1 MSKQEEY
8 TRQDPITH
16 ILKRPDMYVGSKSF
30 EPQLS
35 YVWENDKIVKKIIA
49 ESRALKR
56 TFIEILS
63 NALDNLERDKKMTY
77 IKVTLT
83 STSCKIVN
91 DGSVI
96 PIVMNEKEKMYN
108 HSLIF
113 GHLLSGSN
121 YNDNQQRFTSG
132 RNGLGAKLTNV
143 LSTEFTVEGLDPVN
157 KLKLTQTWKNNMK
170 ETSGPVVSKTVRKTG
185 YTSIEWKW
193 DCDWFQKGLKELNK
207 DTIDML
213 TMLVVNAS
221 MVSGIGVYLN
231 EVKLPNK
238 LSEYFTFFK
247 DIEPEAVKCVLKLE
261 SGDSKVFVT
270 QSSNREFEAISFV
283 NGIQTKNGGKHVN
296 AWVEAV
302 CRPLIEKLKSVT
314 LKDVKPF
321 FRFLVVSRIPNPEFD
336 GQEKNELV
344 NPTVKAEQITSS
356 QVSKITKWPIWKDM
370 TQLIQVKD
378 NKKLEKNVASKSINV
393 EGYSK
398 ANNSG
403 GKHSKNCSLIICE
416 GLSAKT
422 FAIEGISYGV
432 ADVKGRD
439 WFGIYPL
446 RGKLLNTRN
455 ATKQTISA
463 NQIITNLIKILGL
476 SCSNPDDLSKMNY
489 GRIYILTD
497 ADVDG
502 IHIEGLLIN
511 FFHSMFPKLL
521 HESMVFSMKT
531 PILKVS
537 VANRVMYYFDE
548 QTFRRSNLQK
558 NAKVKYLKGLGT
570 NNSEDIKH
578 VFGKKI
584 LKFLFD
590 ENVDSVIKS
599 AFDKND
605 AGNRK
610 NWLETYSPFRN
621 SHKTLDDETENF
633 IPFEISRLLN
643 DELIKFFHDDCK
655 RSIPSIFDGLKESQ
669 RKIVYAIKKRKLSS
683 EIKVAQLGAYV
694 AENTNYHHGEEN
706 LFKTIIKMAQDFPG
720 SNNLPLL
727 VNDGQFGSR
736 LAGGE
741 DASKP
746 RYIFTKPHL
755 YFNLMF
761 PTQDD
766 HLLEYRIDDGDKIEP
781 YHYVPIIPMLL
792 VNGCVG
798 IGTGWM
804 CNSPQFNPQDV
815 MEMSTLWMKNEHEKL
830 DKFISNTTPWY
841 RGFKG
846 VIEKGEKTSKFQ
858 TSGVFTRK
866 NKTIKISELPVYT
879 WTNKFEEDLKEWEQ
893 SGSIS
898 KLKTYSSKTDV
909 HIEFETTQS
918 FDEKNFVKKM
928 TSTLNL
934 DNIVVFDKDE
944 KILRVDIKD
953 IINMWG
959 SERLS
964 LNEKRKMFQISD
976 LEEQI
981 KLLSQKIDFIN
992 LVRNKTV
999 ILTDDETT
1007 IVNIL
1012 KVNIA
1017 GITNSDIEV
1026 LRNLPNKFLTEN
1038 ERMRLLNKKSN
1049 LEKDLEIILK
1059 KTPRDLW
1066 FEDVS
1071 KLEI

>member
-1 MSKQEEY
+1 
-8 TRQDPITH
+8 
-16 ILKRPDMYVGSKSF
+16 
-30 EPQLS
+30 
-35 YVWENDKIVKKIIA
+35 
-49 ESRALKR
+49 
-56 TFIEILS
+56 
-63 NALDNLERDKKMTY
+63 
-77 IKVTLT
+77 
-83 STSCKIVN
+83 
-91 DGSVI
+91 
-96 PIVMNEKEKMYN
+96 
-108 HSLIF
+108 
-113 GHLLSGSN
+113 
-121 YNDNQQRFTSG
+121 
-132 RNGLGAKLTNV
+132 
-143 LSTEFTVEGLDPVN
+143 
-157 KLKLTQTWKNNMK
+157 
-170 ETSGPVVSKTVRKTG
+170 
-185 YTSIEWKW
+185 
-193 DCDWFQKGLKELNK
+193 
-207 DTIDML
+207 
-213 TMLVVNAS
+213 
-221 MVSGIGVYLN
+221 
-231 EVKLPNK
+231 
-238 LSEYFTFFK
+238 
-247 DIEPEAVKCVLKLE
+247 
-261 SGDSKVFVT
+261 
-270 QSSNREFEAISFV
+270 
-283 NGIQTKNGGKHVN
+283 
-296 AWVEAV
+296 
-302 CRPLIEKLKSVT
+302 
-314 LKDVKPF
+314 
-321 FRFLVVSRIPNPEFD
+321 
-336 GQEKNELV
+336 
-344 NPTVKAEQITSS
+344 
-356 QVSKITKWPIWKDM
+356 
-370 TQLIQVKD
+370 
-378 NKKLEKNVASKSINV
+378 
-393 EGYSK
+393 
-398 ANNSG
+398 
-403 GKHSKNCSLIICE
+403 
-416 GLSAKT
+416 
-422 FAIEGISYGV
+422 
-432 ADVKGRD
+432 
-439 WFGIYPL
+439 
-446 RGKLLNTRN
+446 
-455 ATKQTISA
+455 
-463 NQIITNLIKILGL
+463 
-476 SCSNPDDLSKMNY
+476 
-489 GRIYILTD
+489 
-497 ADVDG
+497 
-502 IHIEGLLIN
+502 
-511 FFHSMFPKLL
+511 
-521 HESMVFSMKT
+521 
-531 PILKVS
+531 
-537 VANRVMYYFDE
+537 
-548 QTFRRSNLQK
+548 
-558 NAKVKYLKGLGT
+558 
-570 NNSEDIKH
+570 
-578 VFGKKI
+578 
-584 LKFLFD
+584 
-590 ENVDSVIKS
+590 
-599 AFDKND
+599 
-605 AGNRK
+605 
-610 NWLETYSPFRN
+610 
-621 SHKTLDDETENF
+621 
-633 IPFEISRLLN
+633 
-643 DELIKFFHDDCK
+643 
-655 RSIPSIFDGLKESQ
+655 
-669 RKIVYAIKKRKLSS
+669 
-683 EIKVAQLGAYV
+683 
-694 AENTNYHHGEEN
+694 
-706 LFKTIIKMAQDFPG
+706 MAQDFPG